1 MILSRRTVL
10 MGSLALPFLHGTAR
24 AEPVDVRR
32 AGAKGDGRSLDHHAI
47 NAVIADAAKK
57 GGGIVVL
64 PAGRYLCFSIRLRS
78 NIALLLEPGAV
89 IVAADPA
96 QDGGSYDPP
105 EPNAHDIYQDFGHS
119 HWQNSLIWGD
129 GLENVAIMGGGLIDG
144 TRGLTRQGPGARW
157 QGGVGSGPNSMGP
170 SPARPAEEMEAA
182 IARMAGL
189 GNKAI
194 ALKNCRNVLLRD
206 FRMLNAGHFA
216 LLASGVRQMTIDNLL
231 VDTNRDG
238 LDIDACRD
246 VTISNCRVNTPNDDA
261 IVLKSSAALA
271 EIQPTENVAISD
283 CIVSG
288 FDPGTVLDGT
298 YGRTQALA
306 PDRDGMTGRI
316 KLGTESTGG
325 FRNVAITNCVFERS
339 RGLALESVDGGV
351 LENVT
356 VSNLTMREVTT
367 APIFLRLGDRRR
379 APPGAGVA
387 QLRGVTISN
396 VEATDID
403 PAFAATIAGLP
414 DAPVEDV
421 HLSGIRLRYRGGGTK
436 ADAERAVPE
445 ERATYPEP
453 SMFGTTPAWGLYV
466 RHARGLRID
475 GLDLSTAMP
484 DARPAVH
491 LEDAHDVSVSG
502 LRAPGEIVRRA
513 SSGVRLV
520 PDQTTDQTRPGGA

>member
-1 MILSRRTVL
+1 MILSRRTML
-10 MGSLALPFLHGTAR
+10 TGSLALPFLGGAAR

-32 AGAKGDGRSLDHHAI
+32 AGARGDGRTLDHHAI
-47 NAVIADAAKK
+47 NRAIADTAEA
-57 GGGIVVL
+57 GGGIVIL

-96 QDGGSYDPP
+96 QDGGSYDLP
-105 EPNAHDIYQDFGHS
+105 EFNPDDIYQDFGHS

-129 GLENVAIMGGGLIDG
+129 GLENVSIIGGGLIDG
-144 TRGLTRQGPGARW
+144 TRGLTRRGPGARW
-157 QGGVGSGPNSMGP
+157 QGGAGSGPNSLGP
-170 SPARPAEEMEAA
+170 ASVRPPEEMDAA

-206 FRMLNAGHFA
+206 VRVLNAGHFA
-216 LLASGVRQMTIDNLL
+216 LLATGVQQLTVDNLL

-238 LDIDACRD
+238 LDIDACRN
-246 VTISNCRVNTPNDDA
+246 VIIRNCTVNTPNDDA
-261 IVLKSSAALA
+261 IVLKASAALPD
-271 EIQPTENVAISD
+271 IRPTENVAISD

-298 YGRTQALA
+298 YGRTQTLA

-325 FRNVAITNCVFERS
+325 FRNITITNCVLERS

-356 VSNLTMREVTT
+356 ISNLTMRDVTT

-379 APPGAGVA
+379 APPGTGVA

-396 VEATDID
+396 VQAAGID

-421 HLSGIRLRYRGGGTK
+421 QLSDIRLRYRGGGTA
-436 ADAERAVPE
+436 ADAGRTIPE

-453 SMFGTTPAWGLYV
+453 SMFGPTPAWGLYV

-475 GLDLSTAMP
+475 GLDLATETP
-484 DARPAVH
+484 DARPAMQ
-491 LEDAHDVSVSG
+491 LEDAHDVSLSG
-502 LRAPGEIVRRA
+502 LGDPGRIVRRD
-513 SSGVRLV
+513 SSGVRIAR
-520 PDQTTDQTRPGGA
+520 D